1 MIKSLGVYGGAFDPP
16 HLAHIALAQAAVVQ
30 LQLDTLLVMPTGAA
44 WHKTRSLSA
53 PEHRLAMAHLAF
65 DGLAQVAVDPRE
77 MRRAGATYT
86 IDTLQELQAEHPNAQ
101 LFLVM
106 GQDQFS
112 AFASWHRHEDIAKI
126 ATICIA
132 ARAHSTGVIGQFGSK
147 KGTEKHVTIKAV
159 HISMPPMPISAT
171 DIRARAAQGQ
181 TLERLVKPAVQSYI
195 VDHRLYQNT

>member
-1 MIKSLGVYGGAFDPP
+1 MIQRLGVYGGAFDPP
-16 HLAHIALAQAAVVQ
+16 HLAHIALAQAAVAQ
-30 LQLDTLLVMPTGAA
+30 LQLDTLLIMPTGAA

-65 DGLAQVAVDPRE
+65 DGLAQVTVDTRE

-86 IDTLQELQAEHPNAQ
+86 IDTLQELQAEHAGAQ

-106 GQDQFS
+106 GQDQFA
-112 AFASWHRHEDIAKI
+112 AFSDWHRYEDIAKI
-126 ATICIA
+126 ATLCIA
-132 ARAHSTGVIGQFGSK
+132 ARAHSTGVSGQFSSQ
-147 KGTEKHVTIKAV
+147 KGTEKHVTIEPV
-159 HISMPPMPISAT
+159 HISMPPLPISAT

-195 VDHRLYQNT
+195 VEHHLYPNT

>member
-1 MIKSLGVYGGAFDPP
+1 M
-16 HLAHIALAQAAVVQ
+16 ALAQAAVVQ

-44 WHKTRSLSA
+44 WHKTRNLSA

-65 DGLAQVAVDPRE
+65 DGLAHVKVDARE

-86 IDTLQELQAEHPNAQ
+86 IDTLLELQTEHADAQ
-101 LFLVM
+101 LFLIM
-106 GQDQFS
+106 GQDQFA
-112 AFASWHRHEDIAKI
+112 AFSDWHRYEDIAKI

-132 ARAHSTGVIGQFGSK
+132 ARAHSTGASGQFGSQ
-147 KGTEKHVTIKAV
+147 KGTEKHVTIESLR
-159 HISMPPMPISAT
+159 ISMPGMPISAT

-195 VDHRLYQNT
+195 VDHRLYPNT